1 MRFIIVFNDDFSV
14 IDRLLRGR
22 TDEIIVITVVKF
34 PHANVGQN
42 VLGIGNCDGVRMD
55 VMANNFAY
63 LAERLAVNLPKKRQ
77 GFVGNIQRQ
86 LGLLRGAG
94 LFLALH
100 ALH

>member
-14 IDRLLRGR
+14 IDRLLSGR

-63 LAERLAVNLPKKRQ
+63 
-77 GFVGNIQRQ
+77 G
-86 LGLLRGAG
+86 GATRC
-94 LFLALH
+94 
-100 ALH
+100 